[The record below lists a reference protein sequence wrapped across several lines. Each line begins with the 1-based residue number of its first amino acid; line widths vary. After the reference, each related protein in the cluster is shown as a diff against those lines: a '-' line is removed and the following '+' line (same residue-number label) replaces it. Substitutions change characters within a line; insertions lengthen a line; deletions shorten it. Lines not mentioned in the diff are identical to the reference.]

1 MQSLVICTQYKY
13 FSLSTFQSTGDE
25 MAAQQHT
32 IHLCDLVEGSSKFLR
47 YIPTLKLSKEII
59 NI

>member
-25 MAAQQHT
+25 TAAQQHT
-32 IHLCDLVEGSSKFLR
+32 IHLCDLVEGSSKF
-47 YIPTLKLSKEII
+47 PALKLSKEII